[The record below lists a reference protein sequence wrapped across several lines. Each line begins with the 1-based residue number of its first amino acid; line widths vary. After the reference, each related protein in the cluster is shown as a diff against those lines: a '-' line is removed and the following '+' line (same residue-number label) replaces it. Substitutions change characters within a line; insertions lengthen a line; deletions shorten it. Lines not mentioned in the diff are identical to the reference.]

1 MSAAATTLRPLETFS
16 NNLGSCSIG
25 SLAIVHTDDI
35 LDAGG
40 GGGFGVEQEEEEEEE
55 EEEEPAVIA
64 PTGRTDRNRLGGL
77 ASKMIS
83 NRCSSSL
90 QQRLML
96 QQQQRR
102 HHHHHEATT

>member
-1 MSAAATTLRPLETFS
+1 MLRPLETFS

-55 EEEEPAVIA
+55 EELAVIA

-102 HHHHHEATT
+102 HHHHQQQQATT